1 MENRT
6 KVQEALLPRSRTGRK
21 PLQQVLCE
29 DERHHV
35 TDAEGKPLAEQPL
48 PWHDMKPRLRHIL
61 EHAGLDTWKDLLSLS
76 ADGLRHLEGMGKTS
90 LEQLAVLVE
99 HKAHV
104 RPVFTPSPAQQE
116 CVFAM
121 MNRLPAR
128 EQAALRPALEE
139 AWMRW
144 LQEHKGEQA
153 DEACR
158 NPDLMLERLLHSAPL
173 RPVLEGLLQEAC
185 RTPQSPEMLGMF
197 FSGKLVPVLLEQI
210 VPAGLQAGWL
220 FQTPLGL
227 VFAQMSFDAWLDSLP
242 EKARKVCTW
251 RFCEGLTL
259 EECGD
264 KAGLTRE
271 RVRQIAEKQVQN
283 APRLPI
289 SWAREWFEAYDISL
303 EAGRILFGFSS
314 PEIRFLHTLCGRSTK
329 RKDPEEMV
337 QSAAMTPMLYE
348 RYKVYLH
355 RHEVR
360 IDGHLVLRQRRAL
373 LKFLAREHCSHQTLS
388 LQAFH
393 SIYQACL
400 ESLGLQDDPA
410 FDFPGDRAFEANLF
424 KESYIITSG
433 GHTLRYYETDR
444 EAWLDAARKMG
455 LEDFHNVEISARL
468 IFQDHPELMK
478 RLDIHDA
485 YELHNILRKTES
497 QWNEGN
503 RLQVRFG
510 RSPMIAFGQA
520 DRAEQMIRLME
531 ELAPISKDALAAA
544 YSARYGD
551 AVPTILANAL
561 QPVQS
566 WLDHGLYRIDLPVFD
581 GQEVRVMKEVL
592 ADQAAGLE
600 WIRQAYRK
608 AFPQG
613 DLKKINARSLKACGF
628 RTYSG
633 YALPD
638 GFSSAQDWLAWFACR
653 TGQFHF
659 RTGLR
664 DLSSVSQFS
673 SALGELRSRMDI
685 FETDWSEYASS
696 EVFLQAHPGLSTG
709 MLEDYLQ
716 ASAEFARS
724 LPAWNDFSLRQAG
737 FAHPVYACGLSSF
750 CLDLLRKNRRQ
761 KPYLR
766 VGSGL
771 LFFEQQT
778 QLFGLL
784 QLSLEE
790 TPGQSVQALAHS
802 WQMCWNIHPR
812 PEKLQDILRR
822 AGFYQQENRW
832 YVDAASCFESQEA
845 TLQREA
851 HRLEQ
856 EGVPS
861 ALLQEE
867 DQAE

>member
-6 KVQEALLPRSRTGRK
+6 RVQEALLPRSRTGSL
-21 PLQQVLCE
+21 PLQQVLCP
-29 DERHHV
+29 DRLHQLC
-35 TDAEGKPLAEQPL
+35 DAEGKPLEEQPL
-48 PWHDMKPRLRHIL
+48 PWQAMKPRLRHIL
-61 EHAGLDTWKDLLSLS
+61 EQAGILTWKELLGFS
-76 ADGLRHLEGMGKTS
+76 AHGLRRLEGMGCTS
-90 LEQLAVLVE
+90 LQQLAALLEQTVQ
-99 HKAHV
+99 A
-104 RPVFTPSPAQQE
+104 RPLFVPTARQQE

-121 MNRLPAR
+121 MNRLRQA
-128 EQAALRPALEE
+128 EQTALRTSLEEAWLLWLQTHEGTGTEEACSRPESMLEELLHSEILRPAL
-139 AWMRW
+139 
-144 LQEHKGEQA
+144 Q
-153 DEACR
+153 
-158 NPDLMLERLLHSAPL
+158 
-173 RPVLEGLLQEAC
+173 GLLKEAC
-185 RTPQSPEMLGMF
+185 RTPQTPEMLGLH
-197 FSGKLVPVLLEQI
+197 FSGVLAPVMLEQLVPC
-210 VPAGLQAGWL
+210 GLQEGWL

-227 VFAQMSFDAWLDSLP
+227 VQAQMTFAAWLESLP
-242 EKARKVCTW
+242 PKARAVCTW
-251 RFCEGLTL
+251 RLCEGLTL
-259 EECGD
+259 EECGE

-271 RVRQIAEKQVQN
+271 RVRQIAEKQVQS
-283 APRLPI
+283 AGRLPI
-289 SWAREWFEAYDISL
+289 SWARDWFEDYDISL
-303 EAGRILFGFSS
+303 EAGRILFGFSD

-329 RKDPEEMV
+329 RKDPGEMV
-337 QSAAMTPMLYE
+337 QSPAMTPMLYE
-348 RYKVYLH
+348 RYKTYLH

-360 IDGHLVLRQRRAL
+360 VDGHLVLRQRRAL
-373 LKFLAREHCSHQTLS
+373 LKFLAREHCSRQTLP

-393 SIYQACL
+393 KIYQDCL

-410 FDFPGDRAFEANLF
+410 FGFPGERAFEANLF

-444 EAWLDAARKMG
+444 EDWLAAAQKMG

-468 IFQDHPELMK
+468 IFRDHPELMK
-478 RLDIHDA
+478 RLDIRDA
-485 YELHNILRKTES
+485 YELHNILRKTEG

-520 DRAEQMIRLME
+520 DRAQQMIRLME
-531 ELAPISKDALAAA
+531 ELAPISKDGLAAA

-581 GQEVRVMKEVL
+581 EQEVQVMKGVL
-592 ADQAAGLE
+592 ADQAASLE
-600 WIRQAYRK
+600 WIRQAYQR
-608 AFPQG
+608 AFPDG
-613 DLKKINARSLKACGF
+613 DLKKINARSLQACGF

-633 YALPD
+633 YVLPE
-638 GFSSAQDWLAWFACR
+638 GFSSAQDWLAWFARR
-653 TGQFHF
+653 TGQFYF

-696 EVFLQAHPGLSTG
+696 QVFLQTRPGLTEES
-709 MLEDYLQ
+709 LEDYLQ
-716 ASAEFARS
+716 ASAQFAS
-724 LPAWNDFSLRQAG
+724 NMKAWNDFSLRQAG

-766 VGSGL
+766 AGSGL

-778 QLFGLL
+778 LLSSLL
-784 QLSLEE
+784 QLCLEQ
-790 TPGQSVQALAHS
+790 TPGQSVQSLAQS
-802 WQMCWNIHPR
+802 WQMRWNIHPR

-822 AGFYQQENRW
+822 SGFYQQGNRW
-832 YVDAASCFESQEA
+832 YVSAASCFESQEA
-845 TLQREA
+845 
-851 HRLEQ
+851 RLEQ
-856 EGVPS
+856 EAQRLQEEGLPA
-861 ALLQEE
+861 ALLQKETGPE
-867 DQAE
+867 

>member
-6 KVQEALLPRSRTGRK
+6 KVQEALLPRSKTGRL

-35 TDAEGKPLAEQPL
+35 TDADGKPLAEQPL

-61 EHAGLDTWKDLLSLS
+61 EHAGLVTWKDLLSLP
-76 ADGLRHLEGMGKTS
+76 ADGLRHMEGMGKTS
-90 LEQLAVLVE
+90 LEQLAALVE
-99 HKAHV
+99 NHAHV
-104 RPVFTPSPAQQE
+104 RPVFTPSPVQQE
-116 CVFAM
+116 CIFAM
-121 MNRLPAR
+121 MNQLPAR
-128 EQAALRPALEE
+128 EQTALRSALEE

-144 LQEHKGEQA
+144 LQEHRGEQA
-153 DEACR
+153 EEACE
-158 NPDLMLERLLHSAPL
+158 NPESMLEQLLQSDAL
-173 RPVLEGLLQEAC
+173 QPVLEGLLKEAC
-185 RTPQSPEMLGMF
+185 RTPQSPEMLGMQ
-197 FSGKLVPVLLEQI
+197 FSARLSAVLLEQM
-210 VPAGLQAGWL
+210 VPVGLQEGWL
-220 FQTPLGL
+220 FETPLGL
-227 VFAQMSFDAWLDSLP
+227 VTARMSFDAWLDSLP
-242 EKARKVCTW
+242 QKARAVCTW

-259 EECGD
+259 EECGE

-271 RVRQIAEKQVQN
+271 RVRQIADKQVQN

-289 SWAREWFEAYDISL
+289 SWARSWFDEYDISL
-303 EAGRILFGFSS
+303 EAGRILFGFSN

-337 QSAAMTPMLYE
+337 QSPAMTPMLYE
-348 RYKVYLH
+348 RYKTYLH

-373 LKFLAREHCSHQTLS
+373 LKFLAREHCSTKTLP

-393 SIYQACL
+393 RIYQACL

-444 EAWLDAARKMG
+444 EDWLEDARKMG

-468 IFQDHPELMK
+468 IFRDHPELMK

-520 DRAEQMIRLME
+520 DRAQQMVRLME

-581 GQEVRVMKEVL
+581 QQEVRVMKEVL

-638 GFSSAQDWLAWFACR
+638 GFSSAQDWLSWFARR
-653 TGQFHF
+653 TGRFHF

-664 DLSSVSQFS
+664 DLSNVSQFS

-685 FETDWSEYASS
+685 FETDWSEYASA
-696 EVFLQAHPGLSTG
+696 EVFLQAHPGLSAEQ
-709 MLEDYLQ
+709 LEDYLK
-716 ASAEFARS
+716 ASAEFARP
-724 LPAWNDFSLRQAG
+724 LKAWNDFSLRQAG

-778 QLFGLL
+778 LLSGLL

-790 TPGQSVQALAHS
+790 TPGLSVQALAQS
-802 WQMCWNIHPR
+802 WKTHWNIHPR

-832 YVDAASCFESQEA
+832 YTDAASCFESQEDR
-845 TLQREA
+845 LDKEA
-851 HRLEQ
+851 RDLEQ
-856 EGVPS
+856 EGVPE
-861 ALLQEE
+861 ALLEQE
-867 DQAE
+867 DGAD